1 MIGAGKTD
9 PRRFGRT
16 ESYCVQLAH
25 DHSLAEPLA
34 VLLQAYSA
42 SPPPPTTRP
51 GEATQVLHGITGLIK
66 NLAIPG
72 ANKQLLSDAGVIEP
86 CLALLRP
93 TLDMVVPL
101 QNASI
106 GILKHLCAG
115 NVASALKVVLPAVA
129 PGQTNVISLSPA
141 NANAN
146 GGAASGNGPLDV
158 VLDLIART
166 SDVRLKSEATR
177 LLVNVI
183 RSLYS
188 ARSIASPVTPSALGG
203 LETGI
208 AKSRA
213 RAILEKSDKM
223 AEAISEMLRT
233 GEKYPV
239 LVNEAI
245 VALTLLSTTEPG
257 GELVDLS
264 HRVRTE
270 LNCAI
275 HQLPSRCKR

>member
-1 MIGAGKTD
+1 M
-9 PRRFGRT
+9 
-16 ESYCVQLAH
+16 
-25 DHSLAEPLA
+25 
-34 VLLQAYSA
+34 
-42 SPPPPTTRP
+42 
-51 GEATQVLHGITGLIK
+51 
-66 NLAIPG
+66 
-72 ANKQLLSDAGVIEP
+72 
-86 CLALLRP
+86 ALLRP

-129 PGQTNVISLSPA
+129 PGQTSVISLSPA

-146 GGAASGNGPLDV
+146 GTILSSNGPLDI

-203 LETGI
+203 LEMGI

-213 RAILEKSDKM
+213 RAILEKSDKT

-257 GELVDLS
+257 GELVDP
-264 HRVRTE
+264 
-270 LNCAI
+270 CF
-275 HQLPSRCKR
+275 

>member
-1 MIGAGKTD
+1 MLANLARK
-9 PRRFGRT
+9 
-16 ESYCVQLAH
+16 ESYCAQLAH
-25 DHSLAEPLA
+25 DHALAEPLA

-129 PGQTNVISLSPA
+129 PGQTSVISLPPA

-146 GGAASGNGPLDV
+146 GAASGNGPLDI

-213 RAILEKSDKM
+213 RAIL
-223 AEAISEMLRT
+223 
-233 GEKYPV
+233 
-239 LVNEAI
+239 
-245 VALTLLSTTEPG
+245 LSTTEPG